1 MQRFFALVSRKPLLI
16 LAIIL
21 GITVFFASQL
31 SKLHIRTSVTGM
43 LVQDLPEKQHYD
55 RFKEEFGGA
64 LDQILV
70 VFRAEDVFSPSA
82 FERIRQLTED
92 LEPVVGV
99 RRVVSLATLMND
111 LDLLNEWTLEDLRRN
126 LMLADVFV
134 NNIISSDNKVTA
146 LVAILEKDH
155 EIGPTTASIEKVIE
169 RFRDQDNPLQ
179 IYQIGYPVIGH
190 TLTKSTEKDFK
201 TLPLLTMFIIFLVLL
216 FCFRNLRGAVVPFA
230 AVCLT
235 LVWTFGL
242 MGLLNISLCMVTMII
257 PSLLIAVGSAYAL
270 HIMAAYFDEAA
281 REEITCL
288 AIVKGMMRV
297 WIPTLLASVTTIL
310 SFASLL
316 VNRIAVVRE
325 FATFSC
331 VGLGFMLIIHLT
343 FIPAALSYPK
353 MSKAGGVRKAK
364 VSAWTALFL
373 KKVVWAIQHH
383 AKAILIVASIISVIA
398 GAGLWKIRVE
408 TTPISFFKEPSQIK
422 MAFEDVHR
430 NLAGIYPINVVLRSH
445 QEGYFASPEV
455 LSKVEALQKQ
465 LTGVEGVDLAISI
478 VDLLK
483 FENLFTRGFRD
494 KEKFYVVPA
503 DPFHVKEAIKNYRM
517 YEADELVDHF
527 VSKDLSAINIVCRS
541 HIASTVD
548 FIRAETAIKSYLRD
562 CCPKEMEF
570 DVTGLSIVG
579 SHSAQVLTKGQI
591 RSLGLALVCIFVL
604 LSILFLSPK
613 VGLLAMIPN
622 LFPILVNFGIM
633 GWSGLHLTVAT
644 SMVAS
649 IAIGLAVDDTIHYMF
664 RFNHQFRTDFS
675 RRRAN
680 YRTIADVGKPIIFT
694 SVAIGMGF
702 SVLLFSS
709 FVPTSIFGLL
719 MLVTMASAL
728 LGDLFILPVIM
739 QATPWLLVVMER
751 GIGFYRRI
759 PLFRNLSLIEA
770 RRVLLSGF
778 REHRGP
784 GEVIFRQ
791 GDLGNGMYLILQ
803 GRVELR
809 SLMGENN
816 QHTVVAGHGE
826 VFGKLGLGRPVTR
839 TFTATALEN
848 SVLLHMNEHTLN
860 HLETYAPKIAFTLY
874 LNIMAIV
881 DNKMESMRG
890 VQSWRTQRRV

>member
-1 MQRFFALVSRKPLLI
+1 
-16 LAIIL
+16 
-21 GITVFFASQL
+21 
-31 SKLHIRTSVTGM
+31 
-43 LVQDLPEKQHYD
+43 
-55 RFKEEFGGA
+55 
-64 LDQILV
+64 
-70 VFRAEDVFSPSA
+70 
-82 FERIRQLTED
+82 
-92 LEPVVGV
+92 
-99 RRVVSLATLMND
+99 
-111 LDLLNEWTLEDLRRN
+111 
-126 LMLADVFV
+126 
-134 NNIISSDNKVTA
+134 
-146 LVAILEKDH
+146 
-155 EIGPTTASIEKVIE
+155 
-169 RFRDQDNPLQ
+169 
-179 IYQIGYPVIGH
+179 
-190 TLTKSTEKDFK
+190 
-201 TLPLLTMFIIFLVLL
+201 
-216 FCFRNLRGAVVPFA
+216 
-230 AVCLT
+230 
-235 LVWTFGL
+235 
-242 MGLLNISLCMVTMII
+242 
-257 PSLLIAVGSAYAL
+257 
-270 HIMAAYFDEAA
+270 
-281 REEITCL
+281 
-288 AIVKGMMRV
+288 
-297 WIPTLLASVTTIL
+297 
-310 SFASLL
+310 
-316 VNRIAVVRE
+316 
-325 FATFSC
+325 
-331 VGLGFMLIIHLT
+331 
-343 FIPAALSYPK
+343 
-353 MSKAGGVRKAK
+353 
-364 VSAWTALFL
+364 
-373 KKVVWAIQHH
+373 
-383 AKAILIVASIISVIA
+383 
-398 GAGLWKIRVE
+398 
-408 TTPISFFKEPSQIK
+408 
-422 MAFEDVHR
+422 
-430 NLAGIYPINVVLRSH
+430 
-445 QEGYFASPEV
+445 
-455 LSKVEALQKQ
+455 
-465 LTGVEGVDLAISI
+465 
-478 VDLLK
+478 
-483 FENLFTRGFRD
+483 
-494 KEKFYVVPA
+494 
-503 DPFHVKEAIKNYRM
+503 
-517 YEADELVDHF
+517 
-527 VSKDLSAINIVCRS
+527 
-541 HIASTVD
+541 
-548 FIRAETAIKSYLRD
+548 
-562 CCPKEMEF
+562 
-570 DVTGLSIVG
+570 
-579 SHSAQVLTKGQI
+579 
-591 RSLGLALVCIFVL
+591 
-604 LSILFLSPK
+604 
-613 VGLLAMIPN
+613 MIPN

-809 SLMGENN
+809 SLVGENN